1 MLVIVAS
8 RYDSEAQALA
18 SRWGDHDAHVLSC
31 QDLSVAGWR
40 TCLPDRGA
48 SAAVI
53 GGRVVSDGKITGV
66 LTLLPCVM
74 TQELPHI
81 VPEDRAYVAAEMM
94 AFLVSW
100 LHGLTSPVLNRPT
113 PVCLMG
119 PNWRQEQW
127 VHAAAQIG
135 IPIHPICRRSGLNTA
150 LSVEAAAV
158 SPVTITVVGDRWFGE
173 ADGLLAKHARRLAVT
188 AGLDLLTVHFDGPEA
203 SARLLGADLRPD
215 ASSPEIADAILD
227 TLCRSRGC

>member
-31 QDLSVAGWR
+31 QDLSVTGWR
-40 TCLPDRGA
+40 NCLPDRRA
-48 SAAVI
+48 STAVI
-53 GGRVVSDGKITGV
+53 GGRVISDADITGV

-74 TQELPHI
+74 THELLHI

-100 LHGLTSPVLNRPT
+100 LHGLAAPVINRPT

-119 PNWRQEQW
+119 PNWRARAVGSRCSPDW
-127 VHAAAQIG
+127 
-135 IPIHPICRRSGLNTA
+135 NTDT
-150 LSVEAAAV
+150 S
-158 SPVTITVVGDRWFGE
+158 
-173 ADGLLAKHARRLAVT
+173 
-188 AGLDLLTVHFDGPEA
+188 DLPA
-203 SARLLGADLRPD
+203 
-215 ASSPEIADAILD
+215 
-227 TLCRSRGC
+227 

>member
-31 QDLSVAGWR
+31 EDLSVAGWR
-40 TCLPDRGA
+40 NCLPDRGV

-53 GGRVVSDGKITGV
+53 GGRVISDGKITGV

-74 TQELPHI
+74 TQELLHI
-81 VPEDRAYVAAEMM
+81 VPQDRAYVAAEMT
-94 AFLVSW
+94 AFLASW
-100 LHGLTSPVLNRPT
+100 LYGLTSPVLNRPT

-135 IPIHPICRRSGLNTA
+135 IPVHPIYRRSGLNTA
-150 LSVEAAAV
+150 PSAEVAAV

-173 ADGLLAKHARRLAVT
+173 ADGLLAKHARRLAIT

-227 TLCRSRGC
+227 TLRRSRGC